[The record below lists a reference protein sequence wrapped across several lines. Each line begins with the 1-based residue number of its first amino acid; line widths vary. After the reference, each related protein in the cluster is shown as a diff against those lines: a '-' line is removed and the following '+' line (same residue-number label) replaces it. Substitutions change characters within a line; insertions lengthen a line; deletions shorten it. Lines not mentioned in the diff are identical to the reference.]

1 MEECRLCEEAWEA
14 AKEMTESERKRKRRQ
29 ICLSLDASF
38 CEDVMEVAEALGID
52 QSRVVE
58 LCLKHGADKAL
69 PLLKKFARELRELEE
84 GGGLGESESAG
95 EEEEEGGE
103 E

>member
-1 MEECRLCEEAWEA
+1 MEACSLCEEVWEA
-14 AKEMTESERKRKRRQ
+14 VEEMTEGERKRKRRQ

-69 PLLKKFARELRELEE
+69 PLLKKFAHELRELEE

>member
-1 MEECRLCEEAWEA
+1 MEECRLCEEARGA
-14 AKEMTESERKRKRRQ
+14 VKEMTGGERKRKRKQ
-29 ICLSLDASF
+29 ICLSLDADF
-38 CEDVMEVAEALGID
+38 CEDVAEVANALGLD
-52 QSRVVE
+52 LSRVVE

-84 GGGLGESESAG
+84 GRESGESESVR
-95 EEEEEGGE
+95 EEEVGGE

>member
-1 MEECRLCEEAWEA
+1 MEACKLCGVWEA
-14 AKEMTESERKRKRRQ
+14 VEKMTERERKRKQ

-38 CEDVMEVAEALGID
+38 CEDVMDVAEVLGID

-69 PLLKKFARELRELEE
+69 PLLKKFAHELRELEE
-84 GGGLGESESAG
+84 GSVSGESESAG
-95 EEEEEGGE
+95 EEEEEGGGE
-103 E
+103 

>member
-14 AKEMTESERKRKRRQ
+14 AKEMTEGERKRKRKQ
-29 ICLSLDASF
+29 ICLSLDADF
-38 CEDVMEVAEALGID
+38 CEDVVEVAETLGID

-84 GGGLGESESAG
+84 GRESGEGVS